1 MDSGGSE
8 WVQTEESLAKDSKGF
23 MGPSCPQGDTTFRRE
38 ADDGQ
43 ASPLTPHPN
52 PNTQEHTEQ

>member
-1 MDSGGSE
+1 M
-8 WVQTEESLAKDSKGF
+8 QTEESLAKDSKGF